1 MYATYTFY
9 QNTYNGALSEGEF
22 LKYGP
27 KAVYELDALTLD
39 RAKNHADMQQV
50 QLAFCA
56 CVDALKEL
64 TDSPQGV
71 KSEKNDVL
79 SVTYSEQS
87 PSMQCKYK
95 RLYDTISP
103 YLRGTGLLFRGIRR
117 QCHARVY

>member
-9 QNTYNGALSEGEF
+9 QNTYHGALSEEEF

-27 KAVYELDALTLD
+27 KADYELDALTLD
-39 RAKNHADMQQV
+39 RAKDYTDRQQV

-64 TDSPQGV
+64 EDAPQGV
-71 KSEKNDVL
+71 KSEKNDGL
-79 SVTYSEQS
+79 SVTYGDQS
-87 PSMQCKYK
+87 PSMQSKSI
-95 RLYDTISP
+95 RIYDAVNP

-117 QCHARVY
+117 SFSC